1 MKKLILIIAVLLIKT
16 THCMYDQAG
25 KLKYSEVKLINESPI
40 TLELVWEEVRRPE
53 GRRQTITRE
62 IKPGATIIVKIG
74 EIGGYFQGSPA
85 RIVYKPVPGNET
97 YKQEFPIDLPNSP
110 AFVLTA
116 VKLADIMNN
125 IWVPGV
131 LKADDKGKY
140 SSFEYMTTSGQQW
153 QNTLYQAG
161 KVQVNNK

>member
-1 MKKLILIIAVLLIKT
+1 
-16 THCMYDQAG
+16 
-25 KLKYSEVKLINESPI
+25 
-40 TLELVWEEVRRPE
+40 
-53 GRRQTITRE
+53 
-62 IKPGATIIVKIG
+62 
-74 EIGGYFQGSPA
+74 
-85 RIVYKPVPGNET
+85 
-97 YKQEFPIDLPNSP
+97 
-110 AFVLTA
+110 
-116 VKLADIMNN
+116 MNN